1 MTTRF
6 LLPRLLEKHQ
16 GFSIIELLAAI
27 FITALIALAG
37 FAVFKGFRKTTSVK
51 AAARDVVNVMR
62 LARQKA
68 ITERE
73 NYYALYDI
81 TDNKVWV
88 QSKSSYDASG
98 KKPDAGTEQ
107 ILLERAIIDNV
118 TGAGG
123 SDPYYHTFTPKS
135 TLSGASGGVYLRDE
149 DSKIKYRVTVINT
162 TARARIY
169 DSWE

>member
-1 MTTRF
+1 MINKRY
-6 LLPRLLEKHQ
+6 
-16 GFSIIELLAAI
+16 GFSIVELMVAVVI
-27 FITALIALAG
+27 IALMALAG

-51 AAARDVVNVMR
+51 VAARDVVNIMR

-68 ITERE
+68 ITSRE
-73 NYYALYDI
+73 DYYALYDI
-81 TDNKVWV
+81 TGNRVWV
-88 QSKSSYDASG
+88 QSKSSYDSSG
-98 KKPDAGTEQ
+98 KNPDPGTEQ
-107 ILLERAIIDNV
+107 ILPERAVIDDV

-123 SDPYYHTFTPKS
+123 SGPYYHTFTPES
-135 TLSGASGGVYLRDE
+135 TLSGASGGVYLIDK